1 MEALSGRSLK
11 LKDTVDMGRDAG
23 TEPRARSFQA
33 FFLSNHCLTISPGC
47 DVPIT
52 NQAFGRSSVIDQ
64 SIVLPAIGGVCGG
77 KRPRSDG
84 VGRGR
89 DDCLGPL
96 ELLPYV
102 GSLAFSLH
110 LLDTQI
116 WRGECLVSHS
126 VKGAVNLVVELAL
139 SCCCR

>member
-52 NQAFGRSSVIDQ
+52 NQAFGR
-64 SIVLPAIGGVCGG
+64 
-77 KRPRSDG
+77 RSLINQLS
-84 VGRGR
+84 
-89 DDCLGPL
+89 CLRS
-96 ELLPYV
+96 V
-102 GSLAFSLH
+102 GSAGASG
-110 LLDTQI
+110 LDLTA
-116 WRGECLVSHS
+116 WVVGEMTVWDP
-126 VKGAVNLVVELAL
+126 
-139 SCCCR
+139 